1 MGTGEKRKVGLVRAA
16 RAFLGRHARAWK
28 LLREARHQ
36 DATMGLDTPR
46 VIFMPSNN
54 WETGASA
61 NFRAFALARE
71 MSKLSAGEAWR
82 SLCIA
87 PHLTLE
93 QRVSVLHKL
102 RPDVIVLQSARHA
115 ANEPRH
121 YKEIA
126 PCVMDLD
133 DAEYEVPALF
143 EKFDRAVRESA
154 MVLVG
159 SKVLADWCVTRN
171 PSTHVVWTSN
181 PHTPPPPVPHAQ
193 RSRVVCWAQNGWDKY
208 VEEGEAVRAIVLDM
222 HHRLGA
228 KPGAFDFRIIGVTD
242 PEPWEKFVAPLRA
255 AGVTCSSRGYLPY
268 DHFLAELSQV
278 AVGLHVLIDT
288 HIYSRAKSFGKLLSY
303 STAGVAIVA
312 TNNLETPRAFTDGVN
327 ARLCDTHEQVAQAAC
342 DLLNDPAQRQSLGD
356 GAQQLM
362 EEKFASRVIAKQVSS
377 LLQTLVK
384 PQHKQSEQKQPDRQG
399 GL

>member
-1 MGTGEKRKVGLVRAA
+1 
-16 RAFLGRHARAWK
+16 
-28 LLREARHQ
+28 
-36 DATMGLDTPR
+36 MGLDTPR

-71 MSKLSAGEAWR
+71 MSKLPEGEAWR
-82 SLCIA
+82 SLCLA
-87 PHLTLE
+87 PHLTLD
-93 QRVSVLHKL
+93 QRLSVLHKL
-102 RPDVIVLQSARHA
+102 KPHVIVMQSARHA
-115 ANEPRH
+115 CNEPRH
-121 YKEIA
+121 YASFA

-143 EKFDRAVRESA
+143 EKFDRSVRDSA

-171 PSTHVVWTSN
+171 ANTHVVWTSN
-181 PHTPPPPVPHAQ
+181 PHTPPPAVSQAERPP
-193 RSRVVCWAQNGWDKY
+193 VVCWAQNGWDKY

-222 HHRLGA
+222 HRRLGSR
-228 KPGAFDFRIIGVTD
+228 PGTFEFRIIGVTD
-242 PEPWEKFVAPLRA
+242 PAPWEKFVAPLRA
-255 AGVTCSSRGYLPY
+255 AGITCSYRGYLPY
-268 DHFLAELSQV
+268 DQFLAELSQV

-342 DLLNDPAQRQSLGD
+342 DLLNDPAQRQRLGD

-362 EEKFASRVIAKQVSS
+362 EAKFASRVIAKQVSS
-377 LLQTLVK
+377 LLRTLVK
-384 PQHKQSEQKQPDRQG
+384 PQHKKPEHKQPDREG